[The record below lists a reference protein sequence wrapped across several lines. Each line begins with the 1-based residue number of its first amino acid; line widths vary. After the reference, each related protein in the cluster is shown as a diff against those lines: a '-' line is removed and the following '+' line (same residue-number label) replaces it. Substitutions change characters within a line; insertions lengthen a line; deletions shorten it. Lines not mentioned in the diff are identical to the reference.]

1 MPVHRTLLHFGLNG
15 VGPTGLEPSV
25 GQIWNPQSCDLAKM
39 RTAALL
45 PSPFAGPPLP
55 AAGLTYRPSLSLGR
69 QLSHRCV
76 QQRRVTHRQHTPVA
90 VHPQGLP

>member
-39 RTAALL
+39 RTA
-45 PSPFAGPPLP
+45 GPTDGVDGPN
-55 AAGLTYRPSLSLGR
+55 GIS
-69 QLSHRCV
+69 V
-76 QQRRVTHRQHTPVA
+76 
-90 VHPQGLP
+90 PQYGS